1 MAPPKPVEPAK
12 QESTNDVEP
21 SKADAPPMEAPKS
34 DLAKAGGEKPSITLP
49 KPKSKKQEIAET
61 LDADL
66 PKKFGRLTL
75 LRTIARGGMG
85 EVFLATAGGIEGAER
100 PCVVKIIRREHAADP
115 SFLARFFDEARI
127 QAQLDH
133 PGVARVVEAATDPS
147 GKPFVVVE
155 YIEGRNLAEVR
166 NRGSQLNAT
175 INWAEA
181 VAVGVAMAEA
191 LSHVHERTDANGV
204 PLGIV
209 HRDLSP
215 QNVMVGYTGDVK
227 LIDFGTA
234 RGENRRCHTVS
245 GVVLAKPGYV
255 APEVANSQPGGVA
268 ADLYAVGIIL
278 WELVAGRRFLT
289 GEPSAHV
296 AAVASGKR
304 NPPPIAELV
313 KAPAELDTL
322 IALLTAPRIEDRMPS
337 ARQAASELVR
347 ILKKAPSLANGERG
361 VRARIANVMQRLY
374 PAEPAKSRAELG
386 RLLALSRSAEP
397 KPEMLPA
404 PSPPPGPAD
413 ESLLPGTRYRIL
425 REIGRG
431 AMGVVF
437 EATHLDLGRV
447 VALKVLP
454 KERCASTEHEL
465 RFRNEARASA
475 KLRHPN
481 LVGLHDFGVAS
492 DGRPYYAMEMLEG
505 ETLERHLERERGMDW
520 REAIRVGLEM
530 CAALECAHEASLIHR
545 DIKPGNVF
553 LTRDGKVKLLDFG
566 LVLSTTDK
574 AVVQD
579 PEALKLNGTV
589 EYMAPEQAAGETVD
603 ERADLYAVG
612 AVLYELVTGRLPH
625 VAPTALALI
634 DRKLRTMPE
643 SACERAP
650 GRGIPRAL
658 DQVIMKA
665 LSRYPTQRYKNATEM
680 RAALDAALLAP
691 AAQRRTRR
699 LIAAA
704 ALASAATL
712 VTMFA
717 VKKSHDPAVRERA
730 AAMLAPTAH
739 KLGLRTFDVA
749 ATPPSNVDA
758 PVATLYDAPKPA
770 PDTRLRG
777 PCKRRRPRPWSTPR
791 RRPPSRTTTT
801 ARRPPT
807 SRRTAGP
814 RRPTPNPRRK
824 TRRSIARSRRPSRT
838 RRKGSRC
845 RRSAHSAS
853 SVRVTPTT
861 RGSCA
866 VGRRRQ
872 SRPRAGVKRYAC
884 RSAGRRSTRAPR
896 RNSTSRRSSARP
908 GSATARS
915 RRSTDSSSITRMSPR
930 PTTYSTNTPTT
941 ASSRRADTACF
952 PRSRLPIHD
961 FGGRVARSPRSSEW

>member
-1 MAPPKPVEPAK
+1 MQHQASAADMGNEQPLKSMAPPKPPTDSAKAPAESEKCGDESVKRAPEPAAK
-12 QESTNDVEP
+12 DATK
-21 SKADAPPMEAPKS
+21 KADAPAKPEAK
-34 DLAKAGGEKPSITLP
+34 KADK
-49 KPKSKKQEIAET
+49 AET

-133 PGVARVVEAATDPS
+133 PGVARVLEATTDPT

-155 YIEGRNLAEVR
+155 YVEGRNLAEVR

-181 VAVGVAMAEA
+181 VAIGVALTEA
-191 LSHVHERTDANGV
+191 LAHVHERTDANGM

-215 QNVMVGYTGDVK
+215 QNVMVGYSGDVK

-255 APEVANSQPGGVA
+255 APEVANSQPGGVP

-289 GEPSAHV
+289 GDPSAHV
-296 AAVASGKR
+296 AAVAAGKR

-322 IALLTAPRIEDRMPS
+322 IALLTAPRMEDRLPS
-337 ARQAASELVR
+337 ARQAAAELVR
-347 ILKKAPSLANGERG
+347 ILKKAPSLANGDRG
-361 VRARIANVMQRLY
+361 VRARIANVMGRLY

-397 KPEMLPA
+397 KPETLPA
-404 PSPPPGPAD
+404 PSPSPAPAD

-425 REIGRG
+425 RELGRG

-437 EATHLDLGRV
+437 EATHVDLGRV

-454 KERCASTEHEL
+454 KDRCASTEHEI

-475 KLRHPN
+475 RLRHPN
-481 LVGLHDFGVAS
+481 LVALHDFGVAS

-505 ETLERHLERERGMDW
+505 ETLERYIERERGMDY

-530 CAALECAHEASLIHR
+530 CSALECAHEAQLVHR

-566 LVLSTTDK
+566 LVQSERES
-574 AVVQD
+574 AVQNT
-579 PEALKLNGTV
+579 ESLKVTGTI
-589 EYMAPEQAAGETVD
+589 EYMAPEQAAGD
-603 ERADLYAVG
+603 ALDHRADLYAVG

-625 VAPTALALI
+625 VAPNALALI

-643 SACERAP
+643 PPRERAP
-650 GRGIPRAL
+650 GRSIPKGL
-658 DQVIMKA
+658 EQVIMKA
-665 LSRYPTQRYKNATEM
+665 LSRYAEQRYKSATEM
-680 RAALDAALLAP
+680 RAALEAALLAP
-691 AAQRRTRR
+691 ARERKFRRI
-699 LIAAA
+699 IAAA
-704 ALASAATL
+704 VLASTATL
-712 VTMFA
+712 AAVFA
-717 VKKSHDPAVRERA
+717 VKSSHDPAVRARA
-730 AAMLAPTAH
+730 VAILGPTAH
-739 KLGLRTFDVA
+739 KMGLSAPDEA
-749 ATPPSNVDA
+749 AKAEAMPMDPPI
-758 PVATLYDAPKPA
+758 ATLYEAPKGAEHPTDPATTMDGKENAAAFARGPAEQATATPSEDDDSADSPEGATPNAGPA
-770 PDTRLRG
+770 PSDAEPESPEAASSLESALARADHFAKKSMTLQALNAYRKLGARHPDDTRVLRG
-777 PCKRRRPRPWSTPR
+777 WSE
-791 RRPPSRTTTT
+791 
-801 ARRPPT
+801 A
-807 SRRTAGP
+807 AV
-814 RRPTPNPRRK
+814 K
-824 TRRSIARSRRPSRT
+824 T
-838 RRKGSRC
+838 KGWGEALRVAV
-845 RRSAHSAS
+845 RWAQIDS
-853 SVRVTPTT
+853 SPE
-861 RGSCA
+861 A
-866 VGRRRQ
+866 Q
-872 SRPRAGVKRYAC
+872 LYLAKIQ
-884 RSAGRRSTRAPR
+884 RSAGQRYGALATLTRLLEQHPDITEAHDLLDKYADNR
-896 RNSTSRRSSARP
+896 KLASR
-908 GSATARS
+908 
-915 RRSTDSSSITRMSPR
+915 
-930 PTTYSTNTPTT
+930 
-941 ASSRRADTACF
+941 
-952 PRSRLPIHD
+952 
-961 FGGRVARSPRSSEW
+961 